1 MCLLLLLGS
10 ALNLLTAATLEVRLS
25 TPTRIYLTN
34 AKGEL
39 QAPPNSAVYKKGKE
53 EHFSVAQTF
62 TIDLVP
68 GPYTL
73 TAEKGPE
80 YQPFT
85 TTFTLTENQRHTVTV
100 NVPHRIPMNA
110 RGWYSADLHNHRK
123 LEDMPLILL
132 TEDLNFAPA
141 LTDWIWEGRENS
153 APPRNLAPVQSVN
166 PTHAFTTIDK
176 EIERLMHGPGA
187 IDLIGLKSIVP
198 FDGDWLYPPNSY
210 FAEQARKQGA
220 YVDAEKIMWR
230 DVPAL
235 VALGHIDFAG
245 VVHNHFNRHNVLL
258 ETDRWG
264 MAPKDKPEYRTNEG
278 MALWTLDIY
287 YRFLNCGFRLP
298 VSAGSASGVM
308 ASPIGYN
315 RVYAHLDK
323 PFSVPTFLAALKQG
337 RSFSTN
343 GPMLF
348 LKANKHAEPGDTIV
362 LNAQKLTIEVAV
374 ETTGT
379 LERIEL
385 IHNGRIIHSSPQP
398 FTIDLTINKPGWLAA
413 RAFEKNTPSPRY
425 AQTSPIYLTKPGLSA
440 IYPNDARYFIEWL
453 EREAALYRNE
463 TRFRSAAH
471 RKAMLDF
478 FENAIRVYRKL
489 ATERPNSTEP
499 RASASGLR
507 KPQ

>member
-1 MCLLLLLGS
+1 MLLALTCIFALLP
-10 ALNLLTAATLEVRLS
+10 AATLEVRLT

-39 QAPPNSAVYKKGKE
+39 QIPPNSAVYKKGKE
-53 EHFSVAQTF
+53 EHFSIAQTF
-62 TIDLVP
+62 TLQLP
-68 GPYTL
+68 AGPYTL

-80 YQPFT
+80 HQPFT
-85 TTFTLTENQRHTVTV
+85 TQFTLTETQTLTVTPIL
-100 NVPHRIPMNA
+100 PHRIPMNG

-123 LEDMPLILL
+123 LEEIPLLLL
-132 TEDLNFAPA
+132 TENLNFAPT

-153 APPRNLAPVQSVN
+153 TPPRNLAPIQRIDA
-166 PTHAFTTIDK
+166 THSFTTIDK

-187 IDLIGLKSIVP
+187 IDLIGLKTIVP
-198 FDGDWLYPPNSY
+198 FEGDWLYPPNSH
-210 FAEQARKQGA
+210 FAEQAHKQGA

-235 VALGHIDFAG
+235 VALQHIDFAG

-287 YRFLNCGFRLP
+287 YRFLNCGFKLP

-315 RVYAHLDK
+315 RVYAHLEK
-323 PFSVPTFLAALKQG
+323 PFTVPDFLAAMKQG
-337 RSFSTN
+337 RSFATN

-348 LKANKHAEPGDTIV
+348 LKAGQSEPGDTIA
-362 LNAQKLTIEVAV
+362 LTDRKLRIEVNA

-379 LERIEL
+379 LHRIEL
-385 IHNGRIIHSSPQP
+385 IHNGRIIHTSPKP
-398 FTIDLTINKPGWLAA
+398 FTIETEITTPGWIAA
-413 RAFEKNTPSPRY
+413 RAFEKDTPSPRY
-425 AQTSPIYLTKPGLSA
+425 AQTSPIYLTKQGQSA
-440 IYPNDARYFIEWL
+440 INPDDARYFIQWL
-453 EREAALYRNE
+453 EREVALYRNE

-471 RKAMLDF
+471 RKAMLDL
-478 FENAIRVYRKL
+478 FESALAIYRNL
-489 ATERPNSTEP
+489 AAAQPASPPQRP
-499 RASASGLR
+499 
-507 KPQ
+507 

>member
-1 MCLLLLLGS
+1 MCLLLSLIS
-10 ALNLLTAATLEVRLS
+10 ALHILSAATLEVRL
-25 TPTRIYLTN
+25 TAPARIYLTN

-39 QAPPNSAVYKKGKE
+39 PIPANAAVYKKGKE
-53 EHFSVAQTF
+53 EHFSIAQTF
-62 TIDLVP
+62 SIDLVP
-68 GPYTL
+68 GAYTL
-73 TAEKGPE
+73 SAEKGPE

-85 TTFTLTENQRHTVTV
+85 TSFTLAENQKHTV
-100 NVPHRIPMNA
+100 NINLPHRIPMNQ

-132 TEDLNFAPA
+132 TEDLNFAPT

-153 APPRNLAPVQSVN
+153 APPRNLAHTQSVN
-166 PTHAFTTIDK
+166 PTHGFTTIDK

-187 IDLIGLKSIVP
+187 IDLIGLKSVVP
-198 FDGDWLYPPNSY
+198 FEGDWLYPPNSY

-264 MAPKDKPEYRTNEG
+264 MAPKDKAEYLTNEG

-298 VSAGSASGVM
+298 VSGGSASGVM

-323 PFSVPTFLAALKQG
+323 PFSIPTYLSALKQG
-337 RSFSTN
+337 RSFATN

-348 LKANKHAEPGDTIV
+348 LKADAKAAPGDTIV
-362 LNAQKLTIEVAV
+362 VTNANLHIEVQA

-379 LERIEL
+379 LGRIEL
-385 IHNGRIIHSSPQP
+385 IHNGRIIHTASRP
-398 FTIDLTINKPGWLAA
+398 FTVELPITEPGWLAA
-413 RAFEKNTPSPRY
+413 RAFETGTPSPRF
-425 AQTSPIYLTKPGLSA
+425 AQTSPIYLTRRGQSA
-440 IYPNDARYFIEWL
+440 TNPADAEYFVKWL
-453 EREAALYRNE
+453 DREVVLYRNE
-463 TRFRSAAH
+463 TRFRSATH
-471 RKAMLDF
+471 RKAMVDL
-478 FENAIRVYRKL
+478 FETAIRVYRKL
-489 ATERPNSTEP
+489 AGERP
-499 RASASGLR
+499 
-507 KPQ
+507 

>member
-1 MCLLLLLGS
+1 MCLLLFLVC
-10 ALNLLTAATLEVRLS
+10 ALQVLPAATLEVRL
-25 TPTRIYLTN
+25 TAPTRIYLTN

-39 QAPPNSAVYKKGKE
+39 QTPAGAAVYKKGKE
-53 EHFSVAQTF
+53 EHFSIAQAF
-62 TIDLVP
+62 TLDLVP
-68 GPYTL
+68 GSYTL

-85 TTFTLTENQRHTVTV
+85 TSFTISENQKQIV
-100 NVPHRIPMNA
+100 NVNLPHRIPMNP

-132 TEDLNFAPA
+132 TENLNFAPT

-153 APPRNLAPVQSVN
+153 TPPRNLAPIQSVD
-166 PTHAFTTIDK
+166 PAHAFTTIDK

-187 IDLIGLKSIVP
+187 IDLIGLKSIIP
-198 FDGDWLYPPNSY
+198 FEGDWLSPPNSY

-235 VALGHIDFAG
+235 AALGHIDFAG

-308 ASPIGYN
+308 SSPIGYN

-323 PFSVPTFLAALKQG
+323 PFTVANYLSALKQG
-337 RSFSTN
+337 RSFATN

-348 LKANKHAEPGDTIV
+348 LKVNQEAEPGDTIV
-362 LNAQKLTIEVAV
+362 LTARKMTVEIGV

-379 LERIEL
+379 LDRIEL
-385 IHNGRIIHSSPQP
+385 IHNGRIIHTASQP
-398 FTIDLTINKPGWLAA
+398 FTGELLITEPGWLAA
-413 RAFEKNTPSPRY
+413 RAFEKGTPSPKY
-425 AQTSPIYLTKPGLSA
+425 AQTSPIYLTKPGQSA
-440 IYPNDARYFIEWL
+440 SHPADARYFIEWL
-453 EREAALYRNE
+453 EREVALYRNE
-463 TRFRSAAH
+463 TRFRSATH
-471 RKAMLDF
+471 RAAMVDLFEKAL
-478 FENAIRVYRKL
+478 AVYRRL
-489 ATERPNSTEP
+489 ATAQPSSPAERP
-499 RASASGLR
+499 
-507 KPQ
+507 